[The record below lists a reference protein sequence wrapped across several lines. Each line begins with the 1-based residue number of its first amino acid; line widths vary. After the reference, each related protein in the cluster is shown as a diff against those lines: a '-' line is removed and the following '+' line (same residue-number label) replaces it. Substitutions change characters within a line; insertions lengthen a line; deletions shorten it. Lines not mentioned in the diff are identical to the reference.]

1 VKSEIEP
8 DSNSSAGEL
17 EAAGDATLAAG
28 ELGVGEQADTA
39 AASPKINISLRMKS
53 PI

>member
-1 VKSEIEP
+1 MEP
-8 DSNSSAGEL
+8 DSNPPAFEL
-17 EAAGDATLAAG
+17 GTAGDATLAAG
-28 ELGVGEQADTA
+28 ELGADEQADTA